1 MGVLDPTKG
10 IYKGDVYEIGKPP
23 AAFNSAVRA
32 MDAKGLRQLAD
43 QLEAALTDTEDAVVA
58 AYERRNTRA
67 AVREQI
73 REEIRLSTTTI
84 PRA

>member
-1 MGVLDPTKG
+1 MGALDPATG
-10 IYKGDVYEIGKPP
+10 IYKGDVYEIGNPP

-58 AYERRNTRA
+58 AYERRNARA